1 MYRDINED
9 GENRKRSSGAP
20 KFAALI
26 VLTASFA
33 ALSSFLGMMLPAFAA
48 AASVSYIV
56 RRHGSALG
64 AFAAAA
70 SSFGVVFLITRDV
83 LSASQTAAVIVLA
96 GAAMFVLGK
105 RRAGVF
111 PSSLVLGGIMAAV
124 IAAFFL
130 IAIYKEYGDIIGG
143 TAKYFSD
150 LYAAFKARILE
161 LGSSTDQTALI
172 SESAIDAAASVL
184 SSVIPGIAAFL
195 IQALGVEA
203 YIVYRVF
210 YRVADRGV
218 REAKRTS
225 RRIPRSIPIFLAL
238 SFFISMIFSISEKT
252 ELIYLAAV
260 NMVMALS
267 LPTFIDGASR
277 LVERIRRPAVI
288 ETPAGPVRRRPP
300 VLLIVFLVISALMS
314 PLIPAVMV
322 MIYSVVGTIADI
334 VKERRKN
341 EDV

>member
-130 IAIYKEYGDIIGG
+130 IAI
-143 TAKYFSD
+143 
-150 LYAAFKARILE
+150 
-161 LGSSTDQTALI
+161 
-172 SESAIDAAASVL
+172 
-184 SSVIPGIAAFL
+184 
-195 IQALGVEA
+195 
-203 YIVYRVF
+203 
-210 YRVADRGV
+210 
-218 REAKRTS
+218 
-225 RRIPRSIPIFLAL
+225 
-238 SFFISMIFSISEKT
+238 
-252 ELIYLAAV
+252 
-260 NMVMALS
+260 
-267 LPTFIDGASR
+267 
-277 LVERIRRPAVI
+277 
-288 ETPAGPVRRRPP
+288 
-300 VLLIVFLVISALMS
+300 
-314 PLIPAVMV
+314 
-322 MIYSVVGTIADI
+322 
-334 VKERRKN
+334 
-341 EDV
+341 